1 MRVGLFTDA
10 YYPDINGVV
19 SSVATLK
26 EALEKRG
33 HTVFVISN
41 HKGSD
46 IDFKE
51 NILRLPGLELKKFYG
66 YKLSSPIQF
75 KGSDYIRDMNLD
87 IIHVQTEAGIGM
99 FARIMSKSFHIPLV
113 YTYHTMYEDY
123 THYLNPLDLNLIDEG
138 EKLIIRKFSKYWV
151 NHSLAVIAPS
161 MKTKKKL
168 IDYGAHSPIFVI
180 PTGLDLSHFDRRSLD
195 QNILSSI
202 RPSLN
207 LTEEDHVVTF
217 VGRIAKEKA
226 IDIPIKA
233 LKYSKDENLHLV
245 IVGKGTDLEYYQN
258 LVHNLDL
265 ESRVH
270 FTGMIDKPMVPYYY
284 SAFDCFVSAS
294 VSETQ
299 GMTYIEAL
307 ASGLCVFGR
316 RDEVLDELIDE
327 GITGYYFDD
336 EIELAKKL
344 DEFFVQDKEER
355 ISVSNKCIEKT
366 IPYDTDIFA
375 RDVLDVYQFA
385 IKQYEKKYTV
395 EKMEDANDFLLVTFS
410 SDGNKELRKLL
421 IPLEDVVDLQLE
433 INSVIHTELFDNYDE
448 LQSVYKAYSKVKQH
462 CLQKDCCSFEIQKY
476 CHRYLDLPNEDI
488 DVVVHILE
496 QKLLINDRIYAI
508 DKAQY
513 WQHSGKSI
521 NEISRKLRALHINED
536 FIQEALSK
544 LDKEKERENVIWF
557 VKHIKTSSNSQSRK
571 MFSQRI
577 IQKCLNAGFSFD
589 DAQYALDQLEFK
601 EDFDE
606 KALEKS
612 IRKAKRLYSN
622 FEEDTKYNKI
632 RMYCIRKGFS
642 VDLIDNKLKEIED
655 D

>member
-1 MRVGLFTDA
+1 MRVGLYTDA

-307 ASGLCVFGR
+307 ASGLCVFG
-316 RDEVLDELIDE
+316 
-327 GITGYYFDD
+327 
-336 EIELAKKL
+336 
-344 DEFFVQDKEER
+344 
-355 ISVSNKCIEKT
+355 
-366 IPYDTDIFA
+366 
-375 RDVLDVYQFA
+375 
-385 IKQYEKKYTV
+385 
-395 EKMEDANDFLLVTFS
+395 
-410 SDGNKELRKLL
+410 
-421 IPLEDVVDLQLE
+421 
-433 INSVIHTELFDNYDE
+433 
-448 LQSVYKAYSKVKQH
+448 
-462 CLQKDCCSFEIQKY
+462 
-476 CHRYLDLPNEDI
+476 
-488 DVVVHILE
+488 
-496 QKLLINDRIYAI
+496 
-508 DKAQY
+508 
-513 WQHSGKSI
+513 
-521 NEISRKLRALHINED
+521 
-536 FIQEALSK
+536 
-544 LDKEKERENVIWF
+544 
-557 VKHIKTSSNSQSRK
+557 
-571 MFSQRI
+571 
-577 IQKCLNAGFSFD
+577 
-589 DAQYALDQLEFK
+589 
-601 EDFDE
+601 
-606 KALEKS
+606 
-612 IRKAKRLYSN
+612 
-622 FEEDTKYNKI
+622 
-632 RMYCIRKGFS
+632 
-642 VDLIDNKLKEIED
+642 
-655 D
+655 